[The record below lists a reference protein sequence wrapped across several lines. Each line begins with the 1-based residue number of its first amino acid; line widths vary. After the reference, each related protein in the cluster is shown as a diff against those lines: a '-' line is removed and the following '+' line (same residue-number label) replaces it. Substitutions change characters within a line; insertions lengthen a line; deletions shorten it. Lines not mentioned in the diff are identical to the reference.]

1 MATITKL
8 IYFIRHISNRVYVF
22 KPWLQTEY
30 IYVCTKV
37 ADFRT
42 ELGLTF
48 CRVQTVLNVVYGVQK
63 LIAEQSTQIC
73 TY

>member
-1 MATITKL
+1 MFQAL
-8 IYFIRHISNRVYVF
+8 ASNCVY
-22 KPWLQTEY
+22 L
-30 IYVCTKV
+30 CTKV

-48 CRVQTVLNVVYGVQK
+48 CRVQTVLKVVHVVHGVQK
-63 LIAEQSTQIC
+63 LTAEQSTQIS